1 MTQEEDALVRPS
13 GQDAD
18 VTRLALAAATD
29 LFVAPVPDPLA
40 GRFAMRSGME
50 LLTGRVDPRRS
61 DPLTIEIE
69 FGDDEPP
76 SAGRLRVA
84 IAGYCAERL
93 DRIDVERAAIRRR
106 GLKEL
111 LVGLLFLGAC
121 LAVAALLAS
130 SSGPSWARTFFSE
143 GLIIVGWI
151 ALWHPVDM
159 LFFERLPL
167 LREQRV
173 LRRIQN
179 ADVLVLP

>member
-1 MTQEEDALVRPS
+1 M
-13 GQDAD
+13 
-18 VTRLALAAATD
+18 TRLATLVLLVVTAVWGSTFYLTRD
-29 LFVAPVPDPLA
+29 LVQTVPAPDYLGV
-40 GRFAMRSGME
+40 RFAIAA
-50 LLTGRVDPRRS
+50 LVNVLAIPR
-61 DPLTIEIE
+61 L
-69 FGDDEPP
+69 
-76 SAGRLRVA
+76 
-84 IAGYCAERL
+84 
-93 DRIDVERAAIRRR
+93 
-106 GLKEL
+106 GLYGA
-111 LVGLLFLGAC
+111 LVG

-179 ADVLVLP
+179 ADVRVL

>member
-1 MTQEEDALVRPS
+1 ML
-13 GQDAD
+13 
-18 VTRLALAAATD
+18 
-29 LFVAPVPDPLA
+29 
-40 GRFAMRSGME
+40 
-50 LLTGRVDPRRS
+50 
-61 DPLTIEIE
+61 
-69 FGDDEPP
+69 
-76 SAGRLRVA
+76 
-84 IAGYCAERL
+84 AERL
-93 DRIDVERAAIRRR
+93 DRLDVERAAIRRR

-179 ADVLVLP
+179 ADVRVL